1 MADADVILVPSCT
14 DSRAGYWRVCVGAMA
29 RALENQCVTVMSFA
43 VGIADWSPA
52 VDENFDHGGIFG
64 PANKGFPSDS
74 VVAEGPENVSDWTYS
89 DIDLTVISEV
99 RRDGAVLN
107 RSHWND
113 QIPRAEAPH
122 LVRLR

>member
-1 MADADVILVPSCT
+1 M
-14 DSRAGYWRVCVGAMA
+14 GAMA
-29 RALENQCVTVMSFA
+29 PALENQCVTVMSSA

-52 VDENFDHGGIFG
+52 VDENFGRGGIFG
-64 PANKGFPSDS
+64 PANKGFPSDA
-74 VVAEGPENVSDWTYS
+74 VVAEGPENISGWTYS

-99 RRDGAVLN
+99 RRDGVVQN